1 MAADG
6 SRNYQL
12 WSSDVREACQ
22 LRSEI
27 RLVWAS
33 CAHFDVGV
41 RRAGSFGAQTCR
53 GEGCWPEPNKA
64 KGTPFSELYSN
75 VKTPFMF
82 MFIFI

>member
-1 MAADG
+1 M
-6 SRNYQL
+6 
-12 WSSDVREACQ
+12 REACQ

-33 CAHFDVGV
+33 LAHFDVGV
-41 RRAGSFGAQTCR
+41 GRAGSIGAQTCR
-53 GEGCWPEPNKA
+53 GAGCWPEPNKA
-64 KGTPFSELYSN
+64 MGTPSSELYSN